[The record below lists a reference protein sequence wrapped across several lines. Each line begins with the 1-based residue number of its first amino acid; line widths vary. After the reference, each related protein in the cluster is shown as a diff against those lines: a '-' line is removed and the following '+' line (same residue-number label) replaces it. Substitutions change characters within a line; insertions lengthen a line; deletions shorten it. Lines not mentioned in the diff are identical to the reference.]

1 MEKLATG
8 SQQKASNGVQD
19 YYLTDE
25 VRQLISTLPRE
36 KDFDGTYLYQY
47 QEGFWYRPTY
57 IVGILSAQRHFQA
70 RDDDIILITYP
81 KSGTTWLKALTYAI
95 VHRSHY
101 AFEHSPLLTANPHEL
116 VPFIDHPA
124 YYSEN
129 HCPRNLEHLPNSTHS
144 IFGTHIP
151 YPSIPRS
158 IMNSNCR
165 IVYMCRNPLDQF
177 ISYWHFMVKIAQ
189 DRETEP
195 LSLEEALERVSH
207 GIQGFG
213 PSWEHVLGYW
223 RASLENPNKIL
234 FLKYEDVM
242 EDTLFYVKKMAEF
255 LGCPFSSVEENQ
267 GVIEEISKLCSFEN
281 MKDLEVNKTGR
292 LVPPGAPKNSFF
304 FREGKVGDWT
314 NYLTSPM
321 LECLKNLMEEKFSGS
336 GLTFRIT

>member
-101 AFEHSPLLTANPHEL
+101 AFEHSPLLTSNPHEL
-116 VPFIDHPA
+116 
-124 YYSEN
+124 E
-129 HCPRNLEHLPNSTHS
+129 S
-144 IFGTHIP
+144 I
-151 YPSIPRS
+151 
-158 IMNSNCR
+158 
-165 IVYMCRNPLDQF
+165 LDQF
-177 ISYWHFMVKIAQ
+177 ISHWHFMVKIAQ
-189 DRETEP
+189 DRETDP
-195 LSLEEALERVSH
+195 LSLEEALERVSR
-207 GIQGFG
+207 GIQGCG

-267 GVIEEISKLCSFEN
+267 GVIAEILKLCSFEN

-292 LVPPGAPKNSFF
+292 LVHPGAPKNSFF

-321 LECLKNLMEEKFSGS
+321 LECLKKLMEEKFSGS
-336 GLTFRIT
+336 DLTFRIS

>member
-101 AFEHSPLLTANPHEL
+101 AFEHSPLLTSNPHEL
-116 VPFIDHPA
+116 VPFIELSA
-124 YYSEN
+124 FI
-129 HCPRNLEHLPNSTHS
+129 RKIIVLES
-144 IFGTHIP
+144 I
-151 YPSIPRS
+151 
-158 IMNSNCR
+158 
-165 IVYMCRNPLDQF
+165 LDQF
-177 ISYWHFMVKIAQ
+177 ISHWHFMVKIAQ
-189 DRETEP
+189 DRETDP
-195 LSLEEALERVSH
+195 LSLEEALERVSR
-207 GIQGFG
+207 GIQGCG

-267 GVIEEISKLCSFEN
+267 GVIAEILKLCSFEN
-281 MKDLEVNKTGR
+281 MKDLR
-292 LVPPGAPKNSFF
+292 
-304 FREGKVGDWT
+304 
-314 NYLTSPM
+314 
-321 LECLKNLMEEKFSGS
+321 
-336 GLTFRIT
+336 

>member
-1 MEKLATG
+1 MEKAIDSYT
-8 SQQKASNGVQD
+8 KASSHDNVAEDNLSGEIKE
-19 YYLTDE
+19 L
-25 VRQLISTLPRE
+25 LSTLSRE
-36 KDFDGTYLYQY
+36 KNLDGTYLYQY
-47 QEGFWYRPTY
+47 DSVWYRSNALAGM
-57 IVGILSAQRHFQA
+57 ISSRRNFLAQ
-70 RDDDIILITYP
+70 DSDIILITCP

-129 HCPRNLEHLPNSTHS
+129 HCPRNLEHLPNSTQS

-151 YPSIPRS
+151 YPSMPRS
-158 IMNSNCR
+158 IVNSNCR
-165 IVYMCRNPLDQF
+165 IVYL
-177 ISYWHFMVKIAQ
+177 SQ
-189 DRETEP
+189 DRETDP
-195 LSLEEALERVSH
+195 LSLEEALERVSR
-207 GIQGFG
+207 GIQGCG

-223 RASLENPNKIL
+223 MASLENPNKIL

-242 EDTLFYVKKMAEF
+242 EDALFYVKKMADF
-255 LGCPFSSVEENQ
+255 LGCSFSSVEENQ
-267 GVIEEISKLCSFEN
+267 GVIAEISKLCSFEN
-281 MKDLEVNKTGR
+281 VKDLEVNKTGR

-314 NYLTSPM
+314 NYLTSSM

-336 GLTFRIT
+336 GLTFRIS

>member
-8 SQQKASNGVQD
+8 SQQKASYGVED

-36 KDFDGTYLYQY
+36 KDFDCTYLYQY

-57 IVGILSAQRHFQA
+57 IAGILSAQRHFQ
-70 RDDDIILITYP
+70 
-81 KSGTTWLKALTYAI
+81 ALTYAI

-101 AFEHSPLLTANPHEL
+101 PFEHSPLLTANPHEL
-116 VPFIDHPA
+116 
-124 YYSEN
+124 
-129 HCPRNLEHLPNSTHS
+129 S

-177 ISYWHFMVKIAQ
+177 ISHWHFMVKIAQ

-207 GIQGFG
+207 GIQAFG

-242 EDTLFYVKKMAEF
+242 EDTLLYVKKMADF

-267 GVIEEISKLCSFEN
+267 GVIAENSKLCSFEN

-292 LVPPGAPKNSFF
+292 IVRPDALKNNFF

-314 NYLTSPM
+314 NYLTSSM
-321 LECLKNLMEEKFSGS
+321 LERLKKLMEEKFSGFD
-336 GLTFRIT
+336 LTFRIS